1 MVNKLSFWVWLAI
14 LAIPVFSLVAAQWDT
29 NTGPSIGG
37 GGYDL
42 GPFIYSWLLIIITFV
57 WSLCVLGVAVFR
69 RNRTSPLHTIGL
81 PAIGATTCAIL
92 FLVYQNNL
100 F

>member
-1 MVNKLSFWVWLAI
+1 MNKLSFWVWLAI
-14 LAIPVFSLVAAQWDT
+14 LAIPVFSLVVAQWDI
-29 NTGPSIGG
+29 NNGPSIGG

-42 GPFIYSWLLIIITFV
+42 GPFVYSWLLIIITFI

-69 RNRTSPLHTIGL
+69 RSRTSPLLTFGL
-81 PAIGATTCAIL
+81 PAIGATTFAIL

>member
-1 MVNKLSFWVWLAI
+1 MIKLSFWIWLAI
-14 LAIPVFSLVAAQWDT
+14 LAIPVFSLVAAQWDI
-29 NTGPSIGG
+29 NNGPSIGG

-42 GPFIYSWLLIIITFV
+42 GPFIYSWLLIIITFI
-57 WSLCVLGVAVFR
+57 WSLCVLGVAIVR
-69 RNRTSPLHTIGL
+69 RSRTSQLTNFGL
-81 PAIGATTCAIL
+81 PAIGAITFAIL